1 MFTLE
6 LSETASGK
14 LKLSASEPSLGKTS
28 KYSSSTGYTFY
39 VVTARALSVTWKGG
53 EPVWEPS
60 IGLSLDKRTSS
71 KEAAMREFRL
81 RGSEGTAVFWR
92 SPTGK
97 YRLVARGREI
107 APPE

>member
-6 LSETASGK
+6 LSETAGGK
-14 LKLSASEPSLGKTS
+14 LKLTASEPSVGSTS

-39 VVTARALSVTWKGG
+39 VLTARLLSVTWKGG

-60 IGLSLDKRTSS
+60 LSVALDKRTSS

-81 RGSEGTAVFWR
+81 RGGEGTAVFWR
-92 SPTGK
+92 SPTGE
-97 YRLVARGREI
+97 YRMVARGSKVT
-107 APPE
+107 PPE